1 MAKKK
6 INFMCT
12 AFRDGFQS
20 VYGARVFTKDFMPA
34 VEAAREAGIKH
45 FEAGGGARFQAL
57 YFYTNEDAFAMMD
70 EFRRVAGPDA
80 NLQTLSRGVNVVGL
94 DSQPRDIIKLHAQM
108 FKKHGMTTI
117 RNFDALNDVNN
128 LIDSGKA
135 IHDAGLKH
143 EVTVTM
149 MSLPDSYKAAAHNPD
164 FYEKILRQILD
175 AGIPFDSL
183 CFKDASGTST
193 PHNVYET
200 IKRARKLLGPNMNIV
215 FHSHETAGVSIQ
227 QYMSAIE
234 AGATQVDLSMTPC
247 SGGTCQPDILTMWH
261 ALRGTDYDLDIN
273 VAKIQE
279 AERVFQDCMKDY
291 FLPPEATAVNPEIP
305 FFPLPGGALTAN
317 TQMLRDNG
325 LMDKYPQIVEAMG
338 EVVKKGG
345 FGTSVT
351 PVSQFYFQQAF
362 NNVMFGPWKKFA
374 EGYGKMV
381 LGYFGKTPVEPDPEV
396 VKAASEQLKLEPTT
410 EKVVD
415 LNDKNPNK
423 GRKAAEKMLEE
434 AGLEKTE
441 ENIFIAAS
449 CKEKGILYL
458 TGKAKVNG
466 VRKVEKTEAKKPE
479 AKKNTSGEYTV
490 TVNGT
495 AYGVR
500 LSDNAAVVNGV
511 SYPLSIVD
519 GIKTQAAPAA
529 QAAPAQQTVVT
540 GSQNVVA
547 PMPGLI
553 LRLNVKVG
561 DTVKKNDEIVI
572 MEAMKMENPIYAPC
586 DGQITS
592 IAVKQGDQLQADDLI
607 LTIGGTAVQAAPAPQ
622 AAPVQ
627 AAPAPQA
634 APVQQTVVTGSQNVV
649 APMPG
654 LILRLNVKVGDTVK
668 QNDEIIIMEAMKMEN
683 PIYAPCDGQITSI
696 AVNQGDQLQA
706 DDLILTIGGTAVQAA
721 PAAQAAP
728 VQSAP
733 AQAEPA
739 VQAAP
744 AQPVSGGT
752 TVSAPMPGLI
762 LRLNVKKGDRVK
774 MNDEIV
780 IMEAMKMEN
789 PIYAPCDG
797 VIADIAVSQGDQLQ
811 ADDTILTI
819 A

>member
-34 VEAAREAGIKH
+34 VAAAREAGITH

-57 YFYTNEDAFAMMD
+57 YFYTNEDAFKMMD
-70 EFRRVAGPDA
+70 EFREVAGPDA

-128 LIDSGKA
+128 LIDSGRA
-135 IHDAGLKH
+135 IHEAGLKH

-149 MSLPDSYKAAAHNPD
+149 MSLPDSYHAAAHNPE

-200 IKRARKLLGPNMNIV
+200 IKRARKLLGPNVNIV

-234 AGATQVDLSMTPC
+234 AGATQVDLSMSPC

-261 ALRGTDYDLDIN
+261 ALRGTDYDLVIDVN
-273 VAKIQE
+273 KVQE
-279 AERVFQDCMKDY
+279 AERVFENCMKDY
-291 FLPPEATAVNPEIP
+291 FLPPEATKVNPNIP

-317 TQMLRDNG
+317 TQMLRDNN
-325 LMDKYPQIVEAMG
+325 LMDKYPEIVEAMG
-338 EVVKKGG
+338 DVVKKGG

-362 NNVMFGPWKKFA
+362 NNVMFGPWKKIA

-381 LGYFGKTPVEPDPEV
+381 LGYFGKTPVEPDQEV
-396 VKAASEQLKLEPTT
+396 VKAAAEQLKLEPTT

-423 GRKAAEKMLEE
+423 GREAAIKMLKEANLEE
-434 AGLEKTE
+434 SE

-466 VRKVEKTEAKKPE
+466 VRKVEKEAPKSAPA

-495 AYGVR
+495 AYGVK
-500 LSDNAAVVNGV
+500 LDGANAIVNGV
-511 SYPLSIVD
+511 SYPLSIAD
-519 GIKTQAAPAA
+519 GLKVAAAPAA
-529 QAAPAQQTVVT
+529 AQVVVT
-540 GSQNVVA
+540 GSQDVTA

-553 LRLNVKVG
+553 LKMNVKVG
-561 DTVKKNDEIVI
+561 DEVKKNQEIAV

-586 DGQITS
+586 DGKITA
-592 IAVKQGDQLQADDLI
+592 IKANQGDQLQAGDVI
-607 LTIGGTAVQAAPAPQ
+607 LSIGGTQVVQAAPAPA
-622 AAPVQ
+622 AAPVAAPV
-627 AAPAPQA
+627 AAPAGGTE
-634 APVQQTVVTGSQNVV
+634 VK

-654 LILRLNVKVGDTVK
+654 LILK
-668 QNDEIIIMEAMKMEN
+668 
-683 PIYAPCDGQITSI
+683 
-696 AVNQGDQLQA
+696 
-706 DDLILTIGGTAVQAA
+706 
-721 PAAQAAP
+721 
-728 VQSAP
+728 
-733 AQAEPA
+733 
-739 VQAAP
+739 
-744 AQPVSGGT
+744 
-752 TVSAPMPGLI
+752 
-762 LRLNVKKGDRVK
+762 LNVKKGDQVK
-774 MNDEIV
+774 KNDEIAV
-780 IMEAMKMEN
+780 MEAMKMEN

-797 VIADIAVSQGDQLQ
+797 VVSDISVNQGDQLQ
-811 ADDTILTI
+811 ADDTIMVI